1 MSFLISLLWA
11 THAATAQGILF
22 GVMALGVYI
31 TFRVLDFPDM
41 TCDGSFVLGGCV
53 SAVLI
58 VKAGWNP
65 YVTLIV
71 AVLAGGASGAI
82 TAFLHNKCKIP
93 AILSGIL
100 TMTALYSINIRVM
113 GQANTTLLGVDTV
126 VSMVKDILP
135 ESIQGITNFTNW
147 VVIVLGCIFVT
158 LVTMFMYWFFG
169 TEIGCAIRATGNNG
183 DMVRALGEDTDK
195 MKMLGLV
202 IGNSLVAL
210 SGALVAQ
217 SQGYADVGMGVG
229 TIVIGLASIVIG
241 EVIMSRARTFKF
253 RLISILLGAVIYR
266 VIIAWVLQMG
276 LKATDLKLLTALVV
290 AIALT
295 IPKMLGATAAS
306 KAAISMKGGD
316 SNAKH

>member
-1 MSFLISLLWA
+1 MSLVTLLWA
-11 THAATAQGILF
+11 SHSAASQGVLWGI
-22 GVMALGVYI
+22 MALGVYI

-41 TCDGSFVLGGCV
+41 TCDGSFALGGCV
-53 SAVLI
+53 SAVLA
-58 VKAGWNP
+58 VNAGWNP
-65 YVTLIV
+65 YATLII
-71 AVLAGGASGAI
+71 AVIAGGLSGGV

-100 TMTALYSINIRVM
+100 TMTALYSINSRVM
-113 GQANTTLLGVDTV
+113 GQANIPLLGVDTI
-126 VSMVKDILP
+126 VSLIKEICP
-135 ESIQGITNFTNW
+135 ESLQKIPNFTVW
-147 VVIVLGCIFVT
+147 VTLLMGCIFAAIVIG
-158 LVTMFMYWFFG
+158 FMYWFFG
-169 TEIGCAIRATGNNG
+169 TEIGCTIRATGNNE

-241 EVIMSRARTFKF
+241 EVVMSKVKTFKF
-253 RLISILLGAVIYR
+253 RLISILLGSIIYR
-266 VIIAWVLQMG
+266 IIIAWVLQMG
-276 LKATDLKLLTALVV
+276 LKSTDLKLLTALVV

-295 IPKMLGATAAS
+295 IPKMLGTKAS
-306 KAAISMKGGD
+306 NKAAV
-316 SNAKH
+316 SNAKGGN